1 MIYTIPYIL
10 LICFLSLMALLY
22 DDTEDIKLKSQ
33 FMWAAIIIFFVFFG
47 FRGFILSD
55 WTTYY
60 PYFYD
65 CDLNDIL
72 EWYPGSEDHW
82 EPGFTLLCLICKSI
96 LREYFFLQIV
106 CSIIVTG
113 LLLRFFRLRVDNIAL
128 ALMIY
133 IVFEGLVIS
142 TNLMRNSIAIVIF
155 LNAIP
160 YIEQRKFLPY
170 LSLILLA
177 MTFHFSAIIYLP
189 LYIFFHIR
197 FNKWI
202 YLSIIICCNV
212 IYLGHISVF
221 LPIASL
227 LGIDDY
233 FAMRIK
239 AYTEV
244 FNTSTGLSIGYLERL
259 LTSMLVF
266 LYYNKLNEVRK
277 NNAVFINGLIAY
289 FVMFFFFSEFQVLS
303 KRFANLFAYGYWII
317 WIDLIK
323 CFAIANNRRLFKA
336 FIFIYCVMR
345 MAGSTY
351 LPDFAYDNILFGATS
366 YQERLRIHDKTF
378 EEPI

>member
-1 MIYTIPYIL
+1 M
-10 LICFLSLMALLY
+10 
-22 DDTEDIKLKSQ
+22 
-33 FMWAAIIIFFVFFG
+33 
-47 FRGFILSD
+47 
-55 WTTYY
+55 
-60 PYFYD
+60 
-65 CDLNDIL
+65 
-72 EWYPGSEDHW
+72 
-82 EPGFTLLCLICKSI
+82 
-96 LREYFFLQIV
+96 
-106 CSIIVTG
+106 
-113 LLLRFFRLRVDNIAL
+113 
-128 ALMIY
+128 
-133 IVFEGLVIS
+133 
-142 TNLMRNSIAIVIF
+142 
-155 LNAIP
+155 
-160 YIEQRKFLPY
+160 
-170 LSLILLA
+170 
-177 MTFHFSAIIYLP
+177 
-189 LYIFFHIR
+189 
-197 FNKWI
+197 
-202 YLSIIICCNV
+202 